1 MIANAPIRDFFR
13 NRRILVAGGNGF
25 LGQNAVKALSALSAD
40 ITVLVRDGTKPW
52 RPAAGKLMA
61 GDLKDLAVAQAAV
74 KGQEIVF
81 DFVGVTS
88 AVYSNQ
94 NPILSLREEC
104 FPHLNLLVACA
115 GSPSPPLIVFPSSR
129 LVYGKPLYLP
139 VDEDHPAKPTN
150 IYGAHKITVEHY
162 LRIYEQTN
170 GVPYLIFRISNPY
183 GPYQAAKNKGY
194 GIINYF
200 IQLALRGDPIRLF
213 GDGSQIRDF
222 VYVDD
227 LMDILL
233 CAIAA
238 PACHNQIFNLGG
250 RNPISL
256 RAAAEAIALAAGGTP
271 VMLEPWPPD
280 YQAVETGDY
289 VSSSNKLARFID
301 LAPPISFED
310 GLQRAI
316 AAYRVQT
323 EIRGVISTAF

>member
-1 MIANAPIRDFFR
+1 MIANAAIRDYFR
-13 NRRILVAGGNGF
+13 NRRILVAGGDGF
-25 LGQNAVKALSALSAD
+25 LGQNAVNALSALSAD
-40 ITVLVRDGTKPW
+40 ITLLVRDSAKA
-52 RPAAGKLMA
+52 RQPAAGKLLA
-61 GDLKDLAVAQAAV
+61 GDLKDLSVAKAAV
-74 KGQEIVF
+74 NGQEIVF

-104 FPHLNLLVACA
+104 FPHLNLLTACS
-115 GSPSPPLIVFPSSR
+115 GIPSPPLIVFPSSR

-139 VDEDHPAKPTN
+139 VDEDHPTRPTN
-150 IYGAHKITVEHY
+150 IYGAHKIAVEHY

-183 GPYQAAKNKGY
+183 GPYQAAKSKGY
-194 GIINYF
+194 GIINFF
-200 IQLALRGDPIRLF
+200 IQLALRGESIRLF

-233 CAIAA
+233 CGIAT

-256 RAAAEAIALAAGGTP
+256 RTAAEAIARAAGGTP
-271 VMLEPWPPD
+271 VILEPWPQD

-289 VSSSNKLARFID
+289 VSSIDKLARFID
-301 LAPPISFED
+301 LAPSISFED
-310 GLQRAI
+310 GLKRAI
-316 AAYRVQT
+316 AAYRDQT
-323 EIRGVISTAF
+323 KI